1 MMVEFKW
8 ISLFLTAVLQFT
20 GKNTYITYING
31 RHIVK
36 NNLINIIKDSLLATF
51 DLTKK
56 TKSVVSNVVSL
67 VNSWKLRRKK

>member
-67 VNSWKLRRKK
+67 VNSWKLRIKK

>member
-56 TKSVVSNVVSL
+56 TKSVSNVVSL
-67 VNSWKLRRKK
+67 VNSWKLRIKK